1 MSIIAL
7 IGKVVTWF
15 QTIAQ
20 WITNHKRL
28 RHESYDRLFPV
39 YKAIE
44 EYMWSVLELGRVDDN
59 AETKFLCDT
68 KSVLFLFGKD
78 IKVFVDQIFKNS
90 TELRALQ
97 RTQNSLSGKSLDEN
111 LNKQQL
117 IKDWF
122 KREADGLQCRF
133 KKYLSL
139 C

>member
-7 IGKVVTWF
+7 IGKVVAWLK
-15 QTIAQ
+15 TIVQ
-20 WITNHKRL
+20 WWTNHKRL
-28 RHESYDRLFPV
+28 RQESYDRLFPV
-39 YKAIE
+39 YKAID
-44 EYMWSVLELGRVDDN
+44 EYLWSVLTLGGVDDN
-59 AETKFLCDT
+59 AETKFLNET
-68 KSVLFLFGKD
+68 KNVSFLFGKD

-97 RTQNSLSGKSLDEN
+97 RVQNSLSGKSLDEN

-117 IKDWF
+117 MKDWF
-122 KREADGLQCRF
+122 KREADSLQCRF